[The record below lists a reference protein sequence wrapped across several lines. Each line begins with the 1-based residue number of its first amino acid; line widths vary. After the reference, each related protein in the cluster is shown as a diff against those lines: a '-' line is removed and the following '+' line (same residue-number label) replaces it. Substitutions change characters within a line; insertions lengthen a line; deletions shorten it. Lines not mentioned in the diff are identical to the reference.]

1 MRIFYN
7 LGAFVHSSPGFYR
20 WQIHWASHL
29 TMALPDMPHVSCGL
43 SCWIPARGDSCQSP
57 ACGPAL
63 GSAVSPGGDRGR
75 SRAEPGVCA
84 VRYAAG

>member
-43 SCWIPARGDSCQSP
+43 SCWIPA
-57 ACGPAL
+57 
-63 GSAVSPGGDRGR
+63 
-75 SRAEPGVCA
+75 
-84 VRYAAG
+84 